1 MKTIFTSVLLIT
13 LLVGCTKNIDVQ
25 LRSAPS
31 QIVIQGNITNGGDPY
46 YIGINR
52 TVPFD
57 AENTY
62 PPVSGANVY
71 VLDSTDNKVYRFY
84 ESPIKKGAYISGYLV
99 GQIGHTYKL
108 YVNVDGEEYTAT
120 STMPDLVPMKGLSFT
135 QTKILE
141 ETRNLPQVNFQDP
154 PNVKNYYVF
163 SLLVN
168 DVPYQAFYALDDR
181 LSDGN
186 FVKHQ
191 LYMDS
196 AYIQK
201 EDIVK
206 VVMANVDRN
215 IYNYFN
221 VLQANGG
228 SSGTPSNPPSNI
240 SNGAL
245 GYFGASSV
253 DVRSIQF

>member
-1 MKTIFTSVLLIT
+1 MKTIFTSVLLLT
-13 LLVGCTKNIDVQ
+13 LLIGCTKNIDVQ

-31 QIVIQGNITNGGDPY
+31 QIVIQGTITNGGDPY
-46 YIGINR
+46 YIRINR

-62 PPVSGANVY
+62 PAVSGAGVY
-71 VLDSTDNKVYRFY
+71 VLDSTDNKLYRFY
-84 ESPIKKGAYISGYLV
+84 ESPIDAGVYISAYLV
-99 GQIGHTYKL
+99 GQMGHTYKM
-108 YVNVDGEEYTAT
+108 YVNIDGEEYIAT
-120 STMPDLVPMKGLSFT
+120 STMPNLVTMKGISFT

-186 FVKHQ
+186 FVRHQ

-201 EDIVK
+201 EDVVK
-206 VVMANVDRN
+206 VIMANVDRN

-228 SSGTPSNPPSNI
+228 TSGTPSNPPSNI

>member
-25 LRSAPS
+25 LRTAPS
-31 QIVIQGNITNGGDPY
+31 QIVIQGTITNVGEH
-46 YIGINR
+46 YIRINR
-52 TVPFD
+52 TVAFD

-62 PPVSGANVY
+62 PPVSGASVY
-71 VLDSTDNKVYRFY
+71 VLDSTDNKVYGFF
-84 ESPIKKGAYISGYLV
+84 ESPINAGVYITAYLPA
-99 GQIGHTYKL
+99 QIGHTYKL
-108 YVNVDGEEYTAT
+108 YVNVDGEEYTAS
-120 STMPDLVPMKGLSFT
+120 STMPDLVPMKGISFT

-154 PNVKNYYVF
+154 PGVKNYYVF

-168 DVPYQAFYALDDR
+168 EVPYQAFYALDDR

-186 FVKHQ
+186 FVRHQ

-201 EDIVK
+201 EDVVK

-221 VLQANGG
+221 VLQSNGG

-253 DVRSIQF
+253 DVKSVQF